1 MKTLEQR
8 LSEVHEYA
16 FRKRHAMGYE
26 KPYAES
32 YADGYTEGY
41 AEAIKETVTSLKGII
56 DPNILAQCYKIQ
68 VEDIIRIMNHSE
80 I

>member
-16 FRKRHAMGYE
+16 FRKRHAM
-26 KPYAES
+26 
-32 YADGYTEGY
+32 GY

>member
-26 KPYAES
+26 KPYAER
-32 YADGYTEGY
+32 D
-41 AEAIKETVTSLKGII
+41 
-56 DPNILAQCYKIQ
+56 CYL
-68 VEDIIRIMNHSE
+68 SE
-80 I
+80 RHYRS